1 MPWLPNIPATQSATF
16 KVLEGTGAG
25 GPAFA
30 VQFNPASL
38 EYTISTEFDDRN
50 GNNGARQ
57 FVKKTSAKLT
67 LTLIFD
73 TTQTGAS
80 VRDVTANIAGLLEPA
95 PDGTKK
101 FAPKVEFGWG
111 TYSFKGVVEQFKET
125 IDFFS
130 ASGVPLRSS
139 INLTLASQ
147 EVEFQSSKNP
157 APTVDRT
164 PRADPVRTPRGTA
177 PSEVANALGDPRAAR
192 GIAGASGSASLRF
205 GGSASLSVGGEIS
218 LAAAASFSAGAGA
231 GLSAGGGFGAAA
243 GLSVGGGAGLS
254 VGGGAG
260 LSLGGGA
267 GLSLGGGIGAM
278 SAAGVGI
285 GVGGITATAGAAFTG
300 LRVSPPSVTV
310 SLSDARAVLLPAP
323 SVTGASSF
331 GPGGRALVQSGGSL
345 SADVGAKADLN
356 ARISFGD

>member
-260 LSLGGGA
+260 LSLGGGLRA
-267 GLSLGGGIGAM
+267 TT
-278 SAAGVGI
+278 AAGVGL

-356 ARISFGD
+356 ARIRFGD